1 MTLAWAGQNGY
12 IQQPS
17 GWLDGIRLP
26 RETHGRKVTRTE
38 LKPEETLAF
47 VSRMKEPYSTLVL
60 LLASIGMRGE
70 SAIGLKPTDLD
81 GENVLHI
88 RRVIYDGH
96 EETLNDDEQ
105 EEFPLDAVVY
115 ADLLRRL
122 RTQGAG
128 AEWILHSRA
137 GTPLNLGNARRR
149 YLHPTAAAIGVT
161 IGGWH
166 DFRHTLNRMARRNN
180 VHPVVISG
188 VLGHKKVELAPEV
201 YDRASSADIRDALI
215 LVGKKLLPIMLPID
229 SVN

>member
-1 MTLAWAGQNGY
+1 M
-12 IQQPS
+12 
-17 GWLDGIRLP
+17 
-26 RETHGRKVTRTE
+26 
-38 LKPEETLAF
+38 
-47 VSRMKEPYSTLVL
+47 
-60 LLASIGMRGE
+60 
-70 SAIGLKPTDLD
+70 
-81 GENVLHI
+81 LHV
-88 RRVIYDGH
+88 RRVLYDGH
-96 EETLNDDEQ
+96 EETLNDEEQ
-105 EEFPLDAVVY
+105 EEFPLDAVVH

-122 RTQGAG
+122 RAQGAG

-215 LVGKKLLPIMLPID
+215 LVGKRLLPTMLPTD
-229 SVN
+229 SAN